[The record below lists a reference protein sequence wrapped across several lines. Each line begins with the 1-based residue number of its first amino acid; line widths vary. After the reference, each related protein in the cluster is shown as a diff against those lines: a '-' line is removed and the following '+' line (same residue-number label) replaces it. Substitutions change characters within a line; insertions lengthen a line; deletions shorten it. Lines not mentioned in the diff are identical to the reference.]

1 MKIVVAI
8 DSLKGSLTSTEA
20 AKAIKEGILSVTE
33 AEVVIKPLA
42 DGGEG
47 TVEALISAMNGKW
60 VSADVIGPTGD
71 KVTCPYGIIE
81 DTQTAVIE
89 IAGAAGIV
97 LVPKD
102 KRNPLHTTTFGVGEV
117 ILDAMDRGCRN
128 FLIGIGGSAT
138 NDGGIGMLE
147 ALGFR
152 FYDGGGNLAGPYG
165 KDLASIKSVQ
175 IEHADPR
182 LKECSFRIA
191 CDVNNPLCGLEGA
204 SHVFGPQKGATFETV
219 KILDTALENFA
230 AITMNT
236 LNKDTAGLAG
246 TGAAGGLG
254 YAFLTYLNA
263 VMEPGISIIMDA
275 IKLEE
280 ELKDADYV
288 ITGEG
293 RLDFQTSMGKAPIGV
308 ARLAKNYKVNV
319 LAFAGCV
326 TAEAEEC
333 NKNGIDAFFP
343 ILQAPMTAEKAMEPS
358 VAYANMAATA
368 RQVFRL
374 IKTAANL

>member
-97 LVPKD
+97 LVPKE
-102 KRNPLHTTTFGVGEV
+102 KRNPLYTTTFGVGEV

-152 FYDGGGNLAGPYG
+152 FYDELENLAGPYG
-165 KDLASIKSVQ
+165 KDLVSIKSIK
-175 IEHADPR
+175 IEHADQR

-204 SHVFGPQKGATFETV
+204 SHVFGPQKGATLDTV
-219 KILDTALENFA
+219 QILDKALDNFA
-230 AITMNT
+230 VITKET
-236 LNKDTAGLAG
+236 LKKDTAGIAG

-263 VMEPGISIIMDA
+263 AMEPGISIIMDA

-308 ARLAKNYKVNV
+308 ARLAKKYKVNV

-343 ILQAPMTAEKAMEPS
+343 ILQAPMITEKAMEPS

>member
-33 AEVVIKPLA
+33 ADVVIKPLA

-60 VSADVIGPTGD
+60 VSADVTGPAGN

-89 IAGAAGIV
+89 IAGAAGIE
-97 LVPKD
+97 LVPKE
-102 KRNPLHTTTFGVGEV
+102 KRNPLYTTTFGVGEV
-117 ILDAMDRGCRN
+117 ILDAMDKGCRS

-138 NDGGIGMLE
+138 NDGGVGMLE

-152 FYDGGGNLAGPYG
+152 FYDGSGNPVGPYG
-165 KDLASIKSVQ
+165 KDIASIKSVQ
-175 IEHADPR
+175 IEYADQR

-191 CDVNNPLCGLEGA
+191 CDVKNPLCGLEGA
-204 SHVFGPQKGATFETV
+204 SHIFGPQKGATLETV
-219 KILDTALENFA
+219 TLLDGALNNLA
-230 AITMNT
+230 VITKET
-236 LNKDTAGLAG
+236 LKKDTAGAAG

-263 VMEPGISIIMDA
+263 ALESGISIILDT

-293 RLDFQTSMGKAPIGV
+293 RLDFQTTMGKAPIGV
-308 ARLAKNYKVNV
+308 ARLAKKYRVKV

-343 ILQAPMTAEKAMEPS
+343 ILQAPMTAEKAMVPS
-358 VAYANMAATA
+358 VAYANMAAAA

-374 IKTAANL
+374 IKTVTSP

>member
-60 VSADVIGPTGD
+60 VYAEVTGPAGD
-71 KVTCPYGIIE
+71 LVTCPYGIIE
-81 DTQTAVIE
+81 DTRTAVIE

-97 LVPKD
+97 LIPKE
-102 KRNPLHTTTFGVGEV
+102 KRNPLYTTTFGVGEV

-152 FYDGGGNLAGPYG
+152 FYDGSGNLAGPYG

-175 IEHADPR
+175 IEHADQR

-204 SHVFGPQKGATFETV
+204 SYVFGPQKGATFETV
-219 KILDTALENFA
+219 EILDRALEKFA
-230 AITMNT
+230 VLTKET
-236 LNKDTAGLAG
+236 LKKDTAGIAG

-263 VMEPGISIIMDA
+263 VMEPGISIIMDT

-308 ARLAKNYKVNV
+308 ARLAKKYKVKV

-326 TAEAEEC
+326 TAEAEDC

-343 ILQAPMTAEKAMEPS
+343 ILQVPMTAEKAMES
-358 VAYANMAATA
+358 SIAYANMAATA

-374 IKTAANL
+374 IKTVANF